1 LVKVNVRRY
10 NTASGNLVYGLK
22 VSNLDTPV
30 IEFLSENPLVF
41 TEFESLSGL
50 IFGKAVGKI
59 RKY

>member
-1 LVKVNVRRY
+1 VRRY